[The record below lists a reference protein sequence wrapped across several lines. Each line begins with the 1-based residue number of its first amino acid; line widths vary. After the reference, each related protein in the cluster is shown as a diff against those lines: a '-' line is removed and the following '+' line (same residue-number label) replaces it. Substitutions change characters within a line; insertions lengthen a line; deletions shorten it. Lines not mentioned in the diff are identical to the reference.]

1 MIKLRQYQK
10 EASNKLME
18 LCLSKGFGY
27 LSGECRTG
35 KTLVALSVVKNME
48 EDQVL
53 IITKKKAISSIKKD
67 IDLMDLTD
75 KVVVTNFEQLKNFEG
90 TSWNIVIVDEAHSV
104 GAFPKPSQRQQ
115 NILKLRYG
123 IIILMSG
130 TPSPESW
137 SQLYHQFALTDD
149 VWSEYSRYGR
159 NGFYKWAND
168 YVDIKE
174 KRVGTGIV
182 VKDYSDAYV
191 NVIKKDIE
199 PFMVYMTQKEAGFS
213 QEIEENVHLVK
224 MSKRTYR
231 LALRIIKTGVIGKAK
246 GRSVLADT
254 GVKVMSKLKQLFNG
268 HVITERHGTVIFDK
282 SKVEYIKNTF
292 KGKTAI
298 MYCYKAEEKMLKK
311 VFGDRITEDPV
322 EFNTN
327 DDKVFIGQVRSS
339 REGVNL
345 SSADDVVFLGIDY
358 SALSYLQGRER
369 ASYLGR
375 DRSNKVHYIFAEKSI
390 EPKVFEV
397 VQSKENYTINHYR
410 DHRAAISEEANRQ
423 IRKRGLDGD
432 QTYYVQQ
439 SWIA

>member
-1 MIKLRQYQK
+1 
-10 EASNKLME
+10 
-18 LCLSKGFGY
+18 
-27 LSGECRTG
+27 
-35 KTLVALSVVKNME
+35 
-48 EDQVL
+48 
-53 IITKKKAISSIKKD
+53 
-67 IDLMDLTD
+67 MDLTD

-90 TSWNIVIVDEAHSV
+90 TSWNIIIVDEAHSV

-137 SQLYHQFALTDD
+137 SQLYHQFALTNL
-149 VWSEYSRYGR
+149 WNEYSRYGR
-159 NGFYKWAND
+159 NGFYKWAGD
-168 YVDIKE
+168 YVEIKD

-182 VKDYSDAYV
+182 VKDYSDAYI
-191 NVIKKDIE
+191 NVIKRDIE

-213 QEIEENVHLVK
+213 QEIEEKVHLVK

-268 HVITERHGTVIFDK
+268 HVITEKHGTVIFDK
-282 SKVEYIKNTF
+282 SKVKYIKDTF
-292 KGKTAI
+292 KGKIAI

-311 VFGDRITEDPV
+311 VFGDRVTEDPV
-322 EFNTN
+322 EFNSN
-327 DDKVFIGQVRSS
+327 NDKVFIGQVRSS

-375 DRSNKVHYIFAEKSI
+375 DRNNKVHYIFAEKSI

-410 DHRAAISEEANRQ
+410 DHRATISEEANRQ
-423 IRKRGLDGD
+423 IRKRGLDSNQVD
-432 QTYYVQQ
+432 YVQQ
-439 SWIA
+439 SWTS

>member
-1 MIKLRQYQK
+1 
-10 EASNKLME
+10 
-18 LCLSKGFGY
+18 
-27 LSGECRTG
+27 
-35 KTLVALSVVKNME
+35 
-48 EDQVL
+48 
-53 IITKKKAISSIKKD
+53 
-67 IDLMDLTD
+67 
-75 KVVVTNFEQLKNFEG
+75 
-90 TSWNIVIVDEAHSV
+90 
-104 GAFPKPSQRQQ
+104 
-115 NILKLRYG
+115 
-123 IIILMSG
+123 MSG

-137 SQLYHQFALTDD
+137 SQLYHQFALTN
-149 VWSEYSRYGR
+149 VWNEYSRYGL
-159 NGFYKWAND
+159 NGFYRWAGD
-168 YVDIKE
+168 YVEIKE

-191 NVIKKDIE
+191 NAIKRDIE

-224 MSKRTYR
+224 MSRRTYR
-231 LALRIIKTGVIGKAK
+231 LALRIIKTGVIGKSK

-282 SKVEYIKNTF
+282 SKVEYIRDTF

-322 EFNTN
+322 EFNSNT
-327 DDKVFIGQVRSS
+327 DKVFIGQVRSS

-432 QTYYVQQ
+432 QVDYVQQ
-439 SWIA
+439 SWIT

>member
-1 MIKLRQYQK
+1 MIQLREYQK
-10 EASNKLME
+10 EASEKLTR
-18 LCLSKGFGY
+18 LCNNYGHGY

-35 KTLVALSVVKNME
+35 KTLVALSVVKNIE
-48 EDQVL
+48 ADKVL

-137 SQLYHQFALTDD
+137 SQLYHQFALTN
-149 VWSEYSRYGR
+149 VWNEYSRYGR
-159 NGFYKWAND
+159 NGFYKWAGD
-168 YVDIKE
+168 YVEIKE

-191 NVIKKDIE
+191 NVIKRDIE

-231 LALRIIKTGVIGKAK
+231 LALRIIKTGVIGKSK

-268 HVITERHGTVIFDK
+268 HVITEKHGTVIFDK
-282 SKVEYIKNTF
+282 SKVEYIKDTF

-311 VFGDRITEDPV
+311 VFGDRVTEDPV
-322 EFNTN
+322 DFNSN

-375 DRSNKVHYIFAEKSI
+375 DRNNKVHYIFAEKSI

-410 DHRAAISEEANRQ
+410 DHRAAISKEANRQ
-423 IRKRGLDGD
+423 IRKGGLDGD

-439 SWIA
+439 SWTS